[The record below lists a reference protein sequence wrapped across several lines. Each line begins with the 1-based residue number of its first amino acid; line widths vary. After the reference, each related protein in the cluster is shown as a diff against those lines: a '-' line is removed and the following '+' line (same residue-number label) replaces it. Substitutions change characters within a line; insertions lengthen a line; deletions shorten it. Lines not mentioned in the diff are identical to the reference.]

1 MVEKTSVLQTI
12 HFYNIDVWDC
22 KRLLNKNN
30 FTSKFDLVPFSSVLK
45 DIETEWESVDDNKI
59 YRILG
64 VHSYGDGVYIYKE
77 AFGKELTMKKYQKT
91 VQNTLFWCK
100 VRTVHGQFGII
111 KDKFENTYAS
121 SNMQY
126 MKIETEKILPEYL
139 QLLFKKNP
147 LTDYMDTLSI
157 GADGRHFNKSVL
169 LNVKFPLPS
178 IDEQKIILNKYQESI
193 TQADKLD
200 KKADEE
206 EKSIDTFIFNLLGIK
221 EISLER
227 KTDSVLSISSLVN
240 MYNWDAKHAILNVN
254 PQTLLKSNIYRNI
267 PIQMAFA
274 INPSTQ
280 FPKEIDEISFLP
292 MECISDIYGTVI
304 EKRTID
310 SKTKGYTKFK
320 DNDVIFAKITPCMQN
335 GKCAVVQDL
344 LHGYG
349 MGSTEFHVFRA
360 IKEDVLPEFLHSLL
374 RTTMLR
380 RTAMNYFTGS
390 SGQQRVSSEFIKNLF
405 IPLPPLPVQNEIVE
419 HINQIK
425 AQVKDLRQQ
434 AKELREKAKIEF
446 ERSVF
451 E

>member
-1 MVEKTSVLQTI
+1 MVEECLLKSINFVDLEKWYVEYYLREI
-12 HFYNIDVWDC
+12 HL
-22 KRLLNKNN
+22 K
-30 FTSKFDLVPFSSVLK
+30 SKFELIKLRKIISPKKNLIKKDDYKGDIPIVDKIVFKTGDIVFRKEKKTGMNLYSLDNEELLVSNINFHQGATALN
-45 DIETEWESVDDNKI
+45 T
-59 YRILG
+59 
-64 VHSYGDGVYIYKE
+64 
-77 AFGKELTMKKYQKT
+77 FGKIVASTHYQPYSINTEIIDPIYLVKILRSEPFLKMVSGKKAQGIKNESGYDFIGNFKIPVPSIPEQKAIVQKYQDTISKAEA
-91 VQNTLFWCK
+91 
-100 VRTVHGQFGII
+100 I
-111 KDKFENTYAS
+111 ENEA
-121 SNMQY
+121 
-126 MKIETEKILPEYL
+126 EK
-139 QLLFKKNP
+139 
-147 LTDYMDTLSI
+147 
-157 GADGRHFNKSVL
+157 
-169 LNVKFPLPS
+169 
-178 IDEQKIILNKYQESI
+178 
-193 TQADKLD
+193 ADKG
-200 KKADEE
+200 
-206 EKSIDTFIFNLLGIK
+206 IDDFIFLKLGIK
-221 EISLER
+221 EVSLE
-227 KTDSVLSISSLVN
+227 KNNDF
-240 MYNWDAKHAILNVN
+240 ILNTTSFSNLYSWDVKHSILN
-254 PQTLLKSNIYRNI
+254 ISPQTLLKSSLYKNI
-267 PIQMAFA
+267 PVQSVFE
-274 INPSTQ
+274 INPLTQ
-280 FPKEIDEISFLP
+280 IPKEIDKITFLP
-292 MECISDIYGTVI
+292 MECISDISGTVI
-304 EKRTID
+304 EKRIID

>member
-1 MVEKTSVLQTI
+1 MV
-12 HFYNIDVWDC
+12 
-22 KRLLNKNN
+22 
-30 FTSKFDLVPFSSVLK
+30 
-45 DIETEWESVDDNKI
+45 
-59 YRILG
+59 
-64 VHSYGDGVYIYKE
+64 
-77 AFGKELTMKKYQKT
+77 
-91 VQNTLFWCK
+91 
-100 VRTVHGQFGII
+100 
-111 KDKFENTYAS
+111 
-121 SNMQY
+121 
-126 MKIETEKILPEYL
+126 
-139 QLLFKKNP
+139 
-147 LTDYMDTLSI
+147 
-157 GADGRHFNKSVL
+157 
-169 LNVKFPLPS
+169 
-178 IDEQKIILNKYQESI
+178 
-193 TQADKLD
+193 
-200 KKADEE
+200 E
-206 EKSIDTFIFNLLGIK
+206 EKSILKTVLFRDFSKWNVNLYLNKFDIKYKWKPVSLEKIMRPRKERIKNKDYKGQFPIVEKIRFSDGKVFFREEKNPKTDLNVSCVNDLLVSNINFEKGAFAINTFETIVTSTDYQSYELLVPIDFDYFNQILRTEKFLLQVKSLKSGGMKTRARYDFLKQFEIPVPPISEQKAIVQKYQDTISKAVDLEKEAEKADKGIDDFIFLKLGIK
-221 EISLER
+221 EVLLE
-227 KTDSVLSISSLVN
+227 KNNDF
-240 MYNWDAKHAILNVN
+240 ILNTTSFSNLYSWDVKHSILN
-254 PQTLLKSNIYRNI
+254 ISPQTLLKSSLYKNI
-267 PIQMAFA
+267 PVQSVFE
-274 INPSTQ
+274 INPLTQ
-280 FPKEIDEISFLP
+280 IPKEIDKITFLP
-292 MECISDIYGTVI
+292 MECISDISGTVI
-304 EKRTID
+304 EKRIID

-434 AKELREKAKIEF
+434 AKELREKAKLEF